1 MHQILCSTGALIGKA
16 NNRDHRLL
24 LPYAEQLHCDGFEFL
39 FYSSW
44 YDSIDTII
52 SDLCRSG
59 LSFPTFHCEKH
70 IGEKISIG
78 GEENFAEALR
88 LFEIN
93 CHTAMALGSKKLVLH
108 LWDGLPSDQHFENNL
123 TAYPFLRAISDRYG
137 LLLTVENVVCNH
149 ADPLTHL
156 VELKEVYPDIRF
168 TYDTKMASFHG
179 QQEQIFTPDFAWLWN
194 DGHIAHLHINDYA
207 GGIMDWANLCT
218 LHLGDGHVD
227 FSHFFSFLKEINYQ
241 GDFTVEATS
250 LHSDGTVDLDR
261 LNRDFKQ
268 IRQLL

>member
-1 MHQILCSTGALIGKA
+1 MHQLLCSVGALIGKA
-16 NNRDHRLL
+16 NNRDYRLL
-24 LPYAEQLHCDGFEFL
+24 IPYSEQLSCDGFEFL

-52 SDLCRSG
+52 TDLRASK
-59 LSFPTFHCEKH
+59 LSFPVFHCEKH

-78 GEENFAEALR
+78 GEENLAEALR

-93 CHTAMALGSKKLVLH
+93 CRAAAALGSGKLVLH
-108 LWDGLPSDQHFENNL
+108 LWDGIPSDQHFENNL
-123 TAYPFLRAISDRYG
+123 AAYPLLRAISDRYG

-156 VELKEVYPDIRF
+156 GELNEAYPEVHF

-179 QQEQIFTPDFAWLWN
+179 QQEQIYTPSCEWLWKN
-194 DGHIAHLHINDYA
+194 NRISHLHINDYG
-207 GGIMDWANLCT
+207 GGIMDWANLRT

-227 FSHFFSFLKEINYQ
+227 FSRFFSFLKKTGYQ

-250 LHSDGTVDLDR
+250 LHSDGTVDFDR
-261 LNRDFKQ
+261 LNHDFEQ
-268 IRQLL
+268 IKLLL